1 MTISVPRP
9 WNWVQS
15 SRLSN
20 STFGSSILLESSLVE
35 SLPRLTTKS
44 SGLDDAEA
52 ADDEPRRPAVAT
64 ADDADDE
71 AKPPGVGTIG
81 GADG

>member
-1 MTISVPRP
+1 M
-9 WNWVQS
+9 
-15 SRLSN
+15 
-20 STFGSSILLESSLVE
+20 E